1 MLTEGSDDQRRLL
14 LAVALSLALY
24 LGLQMIFRP
33 PSNQGQ
39 EKQETTSSTP
49 TETETAPDNSGDVE
63 PTETSEGEQGPKTT
77 DDREE
82 KEISNRQENREDTGQ
97 GETRQGDAKQGTQ
110 NQTPETTVLENE
122 KLKATFTNQGAT
134 LSNLILKDYHRT
146 ARKEEKVQLFDDRFR
161 SDRISF
167 SIRRNDPSSDRP
179 MGDQSIWGISRT
191 SERSITY
198 RHRTPEGLVI
208 EKTFSLP
215 EPDSHEISYDVRF
228 STPNNSVDTGQLRL
242 YSPGGI
248 VLQSKQDQTYH
259 LGLYGYETDGEW
271 TYENDIGPTSFE
283 GNEIEVRDVS
293 GPVWTG
299 LTTKYFA
306 SIFIPEENRKDLLG
320 YRFDPLRT
328 EAAGRKDSGSSP
340 SLEQVLYPDKSM
352 IAYFITESLEL
363 DAGEEKRFGFKM
375 YNGPKKESIL
385 NQYAEYGLPNLINYG
400 IFGFISSFFI
410 SILGFLYQY
419 IGNYGLAIL
428 FLTLV
433 VKLCLHPIT
442 KRAQVSMHKM
452 KDLQPKIEELQ
463 EKYED
468 DRQKLGEEQMKLFK
482 EHGVNP
488 LGGCL
493 PMVCQ
498 IPVLIGLYYG
508 IRVSF
513 QVRQK
518 PFILWINDLSQ
529 PDHFMEIGMGTVM
542 GLDFQY
548 LNLLIIFMMAT
559 WLIQS
564 LTHPSPGGDSQAAMQ
579 QKMFKFMPMI
589 FGVICYNF
597 PSGLVLYWMMSTL
610 FSALEQLYIR
620 KIVLPSS

>member
-1 MLTEGSDDQRRLL
+1 MLTDGSDDQRRLL
-14 LAVALSLALY
+14 LALALSLGLFLGVQY
-24 LGLQMIFRP
+24 LFSP
-33 PSNQGQ
+33 PRDSSPEDKNASVKSSETQQESNSTGSTEDNPESEQQATSDEDQSIDTTEQSGPQESGTETDSGQSDKQ
-39 EKQETTSSTP
+39 EKPRSVENGTP
-49 TETETAPDNSGDVE
+49 
-63 PTETSEGEQGPKTT
+63 K
-77 DDREE
+77 
-82 KEISNRQENREDTGQ
+82 K
-97 GETRQGDAKQGTQ
+97 
-110 NQTPETTVLENE
+110 TVLENE
-122 KLKATFTNQGAT
+122 KLRVTFSNNGAT
-134 LSNLILKDYHRT
+134 LSDLVLKDYYRT
-146 ARKEEKVQLFDDRFR
+146 ADQDEKVHLFDDRFR
-161 SDRISF
+161 SDTISF
-167 SIRRNDPSSDRP
+167 SVRRNDPEREELSADDAVWTIVESSSDSVVYRY
-179 MGDQSIWGISRT
+179 IT
-191 SERSITY
+191 SD
-198 RHRTPEGLVI
+198 GLQI
-208 EKTFSLP
+208 DKTFSLP
-215 EPDSHEISYDVRF
+215 ENDSHVVEYDIEF
-228 STPNNSVDTGQLRL
+228 SATGNALETGQLKL

-248 VLQSKQDQTYH
+248 VLQSKQDQSYH
-259 LGLYGYETDGEW
+259 LGLYGYKSEGEW
-271 TYENDIGPTSFE
+271 TYENDIGKTSFSDGE
-283 GNEIEVRDVS
+283 LEVRDVT
-293 GPVWTG
+293 GEVWTG

-306 SIFIPEENRKDLLG
+306 SIFIPQNRENLLG
-320 YRFDPLRT
+320 YRFEQLKTDQARTGNTSENPPLK
-328 EAAGRKDSGSSP
+328 EI
-340 SLEQVLYPDKSM
+340 LHPDKSM
-352 IAYFITESLEL
+352 IAHFVTSNLEL
-363 DAGEEKRFGFKM
+363 ASGESESFSFTI

-385 NQYAEYGLPNLINYG
+385 NEFKQYGLPNLINYG
-400 IFGFISSFFI
+400 MFGFISSFFI
-410 SILGFLYQY
+410 SILNFLYQY

-442 KRAQVSMHKM
+442 KKAQVSMHKM

-482 EHGVNP
+482 EHDVNP

-518 PFILWINDLSQ
+518 PFMLWVNDLSQ
-529 PDHFMEIGMGTVM
+529 PDHFMEIGMGTIM

-564 LTHPSPGGDSQAAMQ
+564 LTHPSPSGDGQAAMQ
-579 QKMFKFMPMI
+579 QNMMKFMPMI

-620 KIVLPSS
+620 NIVLPSS

>member
-14 LAVALSLALY
+14 LAITLSLGLFLGVQY
-24 LGLQMIFRP
+24 LFSP
-33 PSNQGQ
+33 PRSSSPEDKQSAKESSETKQGA
-39 EKQETTSSTP
+39 ENNRSTKSESDTTKQTTSTETTSETPSEQSTDQNPNSKTDTPVSETDTGSTP
-49 TETETAPDNSGDVE
+49 DEV
-63 PTETSEGEQGPKTT
+63 K
-77 DDREE
+77 RR
-82 KEISNRQENREDTGQ
+82 K
-97 GETRQGDAKQGTQ
+97 
-110 NQTPETTVLENE
+110 TVLENE
-122 KLKATFTNQGAT
+122 KLKATFTNNGAT
-134 LSNLILKDYHRT
+134 LTNLILKDYYRT
-146 ARKEEKVQLFDDRFR
+146 AEQEEKVHLFDDRFR
-161 SDRISF
+161 SDTISF
-167 SIRRNDPSSDRP
+167 SIRRNDPEREELSADGALWSIVESSRDTVVFRHT
-179 MGDQSIWGISRT
+179 T
-191 SERSITY
+191 SE
-198 RHRTPEGLVI
+198 GLQI
-208 EKTFSLP
+208 DKTFSLP
-215 EPDSHEISYDVRF
+215 ENNRHVVKYDIEFSAPDNEV
-228 STPNNSVDTGQLRL
+228 NTGQLKL

-248 VLQSKQDQTYH
+248 VLQSKQDQSYH
-259 LGLYGYETDGEW
+259 LGLYGYKSEGEW
-271 TYENDIGPTSFE
+271 TYENDVTKDSFSDGE
-283 GNEIEVRDVS
+283 LEVRDVT
-293 GPVWTG
+293 GEVWTG

-306 SIFIPEENRKDLLG
+306 SIFIPRNRENLLG
-320 YRFDPLRT
+320 YRFEQLQTDRARAGNTSGNPPLN
-328 EAAGRKDSGSSP
+328 EI
-340 SLEQVLYPDKSM
+340 LHPDKSM
-352 IAYFITESLEL
+352 IGHFVTSDLEL
-363 DAGEEKRFGFKM
+363 NGGQSETFSFTI

-385 NQYAEYGLPNLINYG
+385 NHYTEYGLPNLINYG
-400 IFGFISSFFI
+400 MFGFISSFFI
-410 SILGFLYQY
+410 SILGFLYHY

-442 KRAQVSMHKM
+442 KKAQVSMHKM

-482 EHGVNP
+482 EHDVNP

-518 PFILWINDLSQ
+518 PFMLWVNDLSQ

-559 WLIQS
+559 WLVQS
-564 LTHPSPGGDSQAAMQ
+564 LTHPSPSGDGQAAMQ
-579 QKMFKFMPMI
+579 QNMMKFMPMI